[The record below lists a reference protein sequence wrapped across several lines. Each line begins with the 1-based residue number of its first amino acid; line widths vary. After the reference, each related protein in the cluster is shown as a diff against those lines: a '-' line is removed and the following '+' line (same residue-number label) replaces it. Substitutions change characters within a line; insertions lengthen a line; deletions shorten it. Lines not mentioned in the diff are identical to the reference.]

1 MGRPGGVLVV
11 GTPATFVGSVEGRS
25 VGEVTALS
33 YQIWLMPA
41 GQNAPRV
48 ISLSSSGREAHRM
61 TKSFLVRM
69 PDETFDALKAVS
81 DLDGTSMNQLAV
93 TGSSGPCST
102 TASASVTEIVD
113 DARVRYAEV
122 LDKLKDM

>member
-1 MGRPGGVLVV
+1 
-11 GTPATFVGSVEGRS
+11 
-25 VGEVTALS
+25 
-33 YQIWLMPA
+33 
-41 GQNAPRV
+41 
-48 ISLSSSGREAHRM
+48 M

-122 LDKLKDM
+122 LDELKDM